1 MNPINIA
8 IVHGIGITKPGYA
21 APLIAGITREYR
33 RAAHKQNAGQKEA
46 APELN
51 FIEIVW
57 DDIIAANQQ
66 TLAERLKAGLPPSA
80 NQSVWAKAVQPLLA
94 PLKKGINWLRTDFA
108 AEFVSDII
116 AYGNADVYAKIH
128 ERILTRINTA
138 APAKGKTNLTFVAH
152 SLGSV
157 ITSDFIYDQIRR
169 DGEFH
174 PHFQFSNFFT
184 MGSPLALFALR
195 YGPEAFASP
204 IRVEAKDGRW
214 INIFD
219 RDDPFAYPLKAL
231 NNAYHQAVALDA
243 EVDTG
248 FFGVAHVKYWKNVQ
262 THRLIAEQLIKN
274 SG

>member
-1 MNPINIA
+1 MSTINIA

-33 RAAHKQNAGQKEA
+33 RAVQKNAGQKNA

-66 TLAERLKAGLPPSA
+66 TLAERLKAGLPP
-80 NQSVWAKAVQPLLA
+80 NTHQSVWAKAVQPLLA
-94 PLKKGINWLRTDFA
+94 PLKKGINWLRTEFA

-128 ERILTRINTA
+128 ERILSRINTA
-138 APAKGKTNLTFVAH
+138 APATGKTNLTFIAH
-152 SLGSV
+152 SLGTV

-169 DGEFH
+169 HGVFH
-174 PHFQFSNFFT
+174 PHFQFCNFFT

-204 IRVEAKDGRW
+204 VRVENKEGRW

-231 NNAYHQAVALDA
+231 NTAYDQAVARDA
-243 EVDTG
+243 EVETG
-248 FFGVAHVKYWKNVQ
+248 FFGVAHVKYWKNPQ
-262 THRLIAEQLIKN
+262 THRVVAEQLIKN